1 MHARLV
7 AFLVVAVA
15 LTAAALCASAAEA
28 AAPTVWTTV
37 NRDVTYT
44 QYFPPEPNDCGF
56 GGATEIK
63 NYKIEMNH
71 LTQNADGSFHFV
83 DFETGTVTIDWDDP
97 SMPDQTA
104 KLTNTLDVNF
114 TSGET
119 FTWNETYRQRDR
131 VFTIRGY
138 IRLIVVDGVPKVE
151 KEAFFFSGCP

>member
-7 AFLVVAVA
+7 AFLGVTAVTAAVVAA
-15 LTAAALCASAAEA
+15 TAVA

-37 NRDVTYT
+37 NRDVTTT

-63 NYKIEMNH
+63 HYTIEMNH

-104 KLTNTLDVNF
+104 KLTNTFHANF
-114 TSGET
+114 TPGET
-119 FTWNETYRQRDR
+119 FTASETYRQRDK
-131 VFTIRGY
+131 VLTIREH
-138 IRLIVVDGVPKVE
+138 ITLVVVDGVPKVE
-151 KEAFFFSGCP
+151 RERFFFSGCP